1 MAASVALAV
10 GPDLPSDSAWLD
22 GEEEAPTPPAKPAR
36 LVVGP
41 VEIDLVAHRVS
52 VNGAR
57 VRVTAMQMRLLA
69 HLATHRDEVVSRAE
83 LLRDVWGYRGEMQ
96 TRTVDIHVQRLRE
109 RLGPAATLLSTV
121 RGVGYRLSEDPE

>member
-1 MAASVALAV
+1 MAGSAAFAV
-10 GPDLPSDSAWLD
+10 SPDSPSDSAWLD
-22 GEEEAPTPPAKPAR
+22 GEEEAPASAAKPSR
-36 LVVGP
+36 FVVGP

-52 VNGAR
+52 VNGSR

-69 HLATHRDEVVSRAE
+69 HLAMHRDEVVSRAE

-109 RLGPAATLLSTV
+109 RLGPAATLISTV